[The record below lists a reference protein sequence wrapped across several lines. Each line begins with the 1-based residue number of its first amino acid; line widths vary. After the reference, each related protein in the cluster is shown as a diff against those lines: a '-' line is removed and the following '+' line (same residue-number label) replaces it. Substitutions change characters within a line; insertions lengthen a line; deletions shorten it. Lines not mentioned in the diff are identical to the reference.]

1 MLQLY
6 NEKPVLI
13 SMKKNKSVFN
23 VEFCNIKMK
32 LKMCQFKLFHN
43 YLMNT
48 SENLTSDTHKVDLLL
63 VRDNLNVTVSIDDFL
78 ELWNGVQS
86 VMATEFGFTRYRHQ
100 T

>member
-1 MLQLY
+1 
-6 NEKPVLI
+6 
-13 SMKKNKSVFN
+13 
-23 VEFCNIKMK
+23 
-32 LKMCQFKLFHN
+32 
-43 YLMNT
+43 MNT
-48 SENLTSDTHKVDLLL
+48 SVNLASDTHGVDLLL